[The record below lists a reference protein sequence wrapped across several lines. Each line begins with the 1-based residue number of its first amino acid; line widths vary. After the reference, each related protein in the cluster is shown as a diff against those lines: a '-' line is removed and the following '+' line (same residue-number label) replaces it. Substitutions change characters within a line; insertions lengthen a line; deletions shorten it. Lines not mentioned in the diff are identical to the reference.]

1 MDSSDSQRNNLS
13 LINRFYG
20 VFDRIKKD
28 ATEIKSFSERHVLS
42 SDPYNEEGLGNLNK
56 VEGMAAGLRDSYN
69 HELENLKELPK
80 DIYQLLSSVDPIEI
94 GFGSFSEVYSSLR
107 ITVMLISNCQAI
119 VSALEPLIRNISEAE
134 FLEASVLEGEFEA
147 FRDSEK
153 LLYNHLKEALDSV
166 KSGYKIGPMLTAGKV
181 ASYVLDNIEL
191 DGTGVK
197 LVQEF
202 EKSGQHDEIEVKV
215 KKDEERARIL
225 FEKKLIRAED
235 KDQFIRGIRKLRNA
249 YTHNIE
255 YVPTDT
261 FEVLSFLHSAS
272 TLTKDLVELKRHK

>member
-20 VFDRIKKD
+20 LFDSIKKH
-28 ATEIKSFSERHVLS
+28 ATDLKSFSERHVLS

-80 DIYQLLSSVDPIEI
+80 DIYQLLSGVDPIEI